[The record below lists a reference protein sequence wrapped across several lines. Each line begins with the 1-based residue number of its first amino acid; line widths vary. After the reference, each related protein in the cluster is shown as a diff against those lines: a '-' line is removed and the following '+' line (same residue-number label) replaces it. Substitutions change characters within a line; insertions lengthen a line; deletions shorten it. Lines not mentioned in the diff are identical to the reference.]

1 MATDYKYKIKEIK
14 LKKGKP
20 ITPRKINVFVGA
32 NNCGKTQL
40 LKDML
45 AYIVGSRE
53 NRILL
58 NEMDIEYPDTPN
70 ELIEAYNLTI
80 VENTNGS
87 YQIRHISPDLSN
99 KVMGQATNNMDDSLK
114 SWFEKED
121 KIKFRAATGP
131 GMVTYL
137 STDNRLQ
144 LAKGQSVT
152 DLQGEG
158 AKNILESLY
167 LAGASAVETV
177 RKKVRESFGI
187 DAYLDSSTLG
197 KIQYRIGA
205 DFSEIPDK
213 GIEAYPILSKYP
225 TLDSQGDGL
234 RSFLGI
240 TSALIAL
247 KKPIILLDEPEA
259 FLHPP
264 QAMRLG
270 EIISEL
276 IDDSKQIFIATHSA
290 DFLRGLLSTERDAQI
305 VHLDRSTDDETE
317 AKTLN
322 KETLNQIIT
331 DPLLSSSRVLEGMFY
346 KGVVATEADADAVF
360 YQRLYQKVGSSDEI
374 HFLNVHNKQTLK
386 KIIEPYQSLGIKF
399 AMIADSDVLRN
410 SHELND
416 ILDKVADTV
425 LKMKIAEERRKI
437 LDYFEKK
444 SQREILE
451 YLYLETE
458 KLVKKEQP
466 DVDAPEEEWESA
478 VHDFRQVLKKL
489 REDSDDLVE
498 LKNKGREALPED
510 EQKIFDSFCRHCES
524 VGLFVAWRG
533 ELESWLTDY
542 GVDRK
547 MRKNKWISKALETIY
562 DLEVD
567 DQRDVWKFIKSIK
580 RYFVAE

>member
-1 MATDYKYKIKEIK
+1 MATDYKYRINEIK
-14 LKKGKP
+14 LKKGEP
-20 ITPRKINVFVGA
+20 FTPGKINVFVGA

-45 AYIVGSRE
+45 AYIIGSRE

-58 NEMDIEYPDTPN
+58 SEMDIEYPGTPD
-70 ELIEAYNLTI
+70 ELITAYNI
-80 VENTNGS
+80 NVVENTNGS

-99 KVMGQATNNMDDSLK
+99 KIMGPAANDMDDSLK
-114 SWFEKED
+114 RWLEVED
-121 KIKFRAATGP
+121 KIKFRTAVGP

-137 STDNRLQ
+137 NTDNRLQ

-158 AKNILESLY
+158 AKNVLESLY

-177 RKKVRESFGI
+177 RKKVKGSFGI
-187 DAYLDSSTLG
+187 DVYLDSSTLG
-197 KIQYRIGA
+197 KIQYRIGE
-205 DFSEIPDK
+205 DFSNVPDK
-213 GIEAYPILSKYP
+213 GIEAYPILSSYP

-270 EIISEL
+270 EIVSEL
-276 IDDSKQIFIATHSA
+276 VDDSKQIFIATHSA

-305 VHLDRSTDDETE
+305 IHLERSSNDETE

-360 YQRLYQKVGSSDEI
+360 YQRLYQKVGASDEI

-399 AMIADSDVLRN
+399 AMIADADVLRN
-410 SHELND
+410 SHELNG
-416 ILDKVADTV
+416 IIDKVADTT
-425 LKMKIAEERRKI
+425 LKNKIAEERRKI

-444 SQREILE
+444 SQQEILE
-451 YLYLETE
+451 YLYQETE
-458 KLVKKEQP
+458 KLVKTKRP
-466 DVDAPEEEWESA
+466 NLDAPEEDWEAA

-489 REDSDDLVE
+489 REESDDLAE
-498 LKNKGREALPED
+498 LKNKGREALPVE

-533 ELESWLTDY
+533 ELESWLTEY

-547 MRKNKWISKALETIY
+547 MKKNKWISKALETVY
-562 DLEVD
+562 DLGVD
-567 DQRDVWKFIKSIK
+567 DQGDVWKFIKSI
-580 RYFVAE
+580 RHYFVCD